1 MKTNNLTEGRPWR
14 LLLLFSLPL
23 MAGNIFQQLYTI
35 VDTAVVGKVLGVE
48 ALAALGAVEWLNW
61 LALGAIQ
68 GFTQGFAILMAQKFG
83 SGEYKRLRQVVANSV
98 FLAALCAVI
107 LTVLTQGAAD
117 AVLTLLH
124 TPKEIKPI
132 SVAYLR
138 ILFGGIPVVM
148 AYNLAA
154 SILRSLGNG
163 RTPLVAMVLAAL
175 VNIGLD
181 LLFVPVFGWG
191 VQGAAIA
198 TVLAQFFSAV
208 YCFWHIR
215 RIDVLHSEGESR
227 RPERAL
233 CIRLMLLGAPM
244 AFQNAVIS
252 VGGMIVQTVVNGFG
266 VVFIAGFTAT
276 NKLYGLLET
285 AATSYGYA
293 MVTYA
298 GQNMGAGKGERVA
311 RGMRAAIVISM
322 ITSCV
327 ITALMLI
334 FGRLILG
341 CFITADGGT
350 GEAAL
355 AVAFHYLSIMA
366 LCLPVLY
373 LLHVVR
379 SCIQGL
385 GNTVLPMLSGVA
397 EFVMRTGAAL
407 ILPALFGESG
417 IFYAEVLAW
426 LGADMILIPSYFYVM
441 KKVFSKQGQDG
452 YYKRMRQ

>member
-117 AVLTLLH
+117 GVLTLLH

-175 VNIGLD
+175 INIGLD
-181 LLFVPVFGWG
+181 LLFVPVSYTHLTLPT
-191 VQGAAIA
+191 IA
-198 TVLAQFFSAV
+198 
-208 YCFWHIR
+208 
-215 RIDVLHSEGESR
+215 
-227 RPERAL
+227 
-233 CIRLMLLGAPM
+233 
-244 AFQNAVIS
+244 
-252 VGGMIVQTVVNGFG
+252 
-266 VVFIAGFTAT
+266 
-276 NKLYGLLET
+276 
-285 AATSYGYA
+285 
-293 MVTYA
+293 
-298 GQNMGAGKGERVA
+298 
-311 RGMRAAIVISM
+311 
-322 ITSCV
+322 
-327 ITALMLI
+327 
-334 FGRLILG
+334 
-341 CFITADGGT
+341 
-350 GEAAL
+350 
-355 AVAFHYLSIMA
+355 
-366 LCLPVLY
+366 
-373 LLHVVR
+373 
-379 SCIQGL
+379 
-385 GNTVLPMLSGVA
+385 
-397 EFVMRTGAAL
+397 
-407 ILPALFGESG
+407 
-417 IFYAEVLAW
+417 
-426 LGADMILIPSYFYVM
+426 
-441 KKVFSKQGQDG
+441 
-452 YYKRMRQ
+452 

>member
-441 KKVFSKQGQDG
+441 KKVFSKQG
-452 YYKRMRQ
+452 

>member
-61 LALGAIQ
+61 LALGAMQ

-132 SVAYLR
+132 SLAYLR

-175 VNIGLD
+175 INIGLD

-215 RIDVLHSEGESR
+215 RIDVLRSEGESR

-233 CIRLMLLGAPM
+233 CVRLMLLGAPM

-441 KKVFSKQGQDG
+441 KKVFSKQDG
-452 YYKRMRQ
+452 YYKRVRQ

>member
-148 AYNLAA
+148 AYNLVA

-441 KKVFSKQGQDG
+441 KKVFSKQG
-452 YYKRMRQ
+452 

>member
-98 FLAALCAVI
+98 FLAALCAAI

-132 SVAYLR
+132 SLAYLR

-163 RTPLVAMVLAAL
+163 RTPLVAMALAAL
-175 VNIGLD
+175 INIGLD

-191 VQGAAIA
+191 VQGAAAA

-215 RIDVLHSEGESR
+215 RIDVLRSEGEPR

-233 CIRLMLLGAPM
+233 CVRLMLLGAPM

-334 FGRLILG
+334 FGRPILG

-355 AVAFHYLSIMA
+355 AVAFRYLSIMA

-407 ILPALFGESG
+407 LLPALFGENG

-441 KKVFSKQGQDG
+441 KKVFSKQ
-452 YYKRMRQ
+452 

>member
-98 FLAALCAVI
+98 FLATLCAVI

-132 SVAYLR
+132 SLAYLR

-175 VNIGLD
+175 INIGLD

-215 RIDVLHSEGESR
+215 RIDVLRSEGESR

-233 CIRLMLLGAPM
+233 CVRLMLLGAPM

-441 KKVFSKQGQDG
+441 KKVFSKQDG
-452 YYKRMRQ
+452 YYKRVRQ

>member
-61 LALGAIQ
+61 LALGAMQ

-132 SVAYLR
+132 SLAYLR

-175 VNIGLD
+175 INIGLD

-215 RIDVLHSEGESR
+215 RIDVLRSEGESR

-233 CIRLMLLGAPM
+233 CVRLMLLGAPM

-327 ITALMLI
+327 ITALMLV

-441 KKVFSKQGQDG
+441 KKVFSKQDG
-452 YYKRMRQ
+452 YYKRVRQ

>member
-132 SVAYLR
+132 SLAYLR

-175 VNIGLD
+175 INIGLD

-215 RIDVLHSEGESR
+215 RIDVLRSEGESR

-233 CIRLMLLGAPM
+233 CVRLMLLGAPM

-441 KKVFSKQGQDG
+441 KKVFSKQDG
-452 YYKRMRQ
+452 YYKRVRQ

>member
-163 RTPLVAMVLAAL
+163 RTPLVAMVIAAL
-175 VNIGLD
+175 INIGLD

-191 VQGAAIA
+191 VQGAAAA

-215 RIDVLHSEGESR
+215 RIDVLRFEGESH

-233 CIRLMLLGAPM
+233 CVRLMLLGAPM

-334 FGRLILG
+334 FGRLILS

-407 ILPALFGESG
+407 ILPALFGEDG
-417 IFYAEVLAW
+417 IFFAEVLAW
-426 LGADMILIPSYFYVM
+426 LGADLILIPSYFYVM
-441 KKVFSKQGQDG
+441 KKVFSKTVKG
-452 YYKRMRQ
+452 

>member
-117 AVLTLLH
+117 GVLTLLH

-175 VNIGLD
+175 INIGLD

-191 VQGAAIA
+191 VQGAAAA

-215 RIDVLHSEGESR
+215 RIDVLRSEGESH
-227 RPERAL
+227 RPEQAL
-233 CIRLMLLGAPM
+233 CVRLMLLGAPM

-311 RGMRAAIVISM
+311 RGMRAAIVILM

-327 ITALMLI
+327 ITALILI
-334 FGRLILG
+334 FGRLILS

-407 ILPALFGESG
+407 ILPALFGEDG

-441 KKVFSKQGQDG
+441 KKVFSKTINE
-452 YYKRMRQ
+452 

>member
-215 RIDVLHSEGESR
+215 RIDVLRSEGESR

-441 KKVFSKQGQDG
+441 KKVFSKQE
-452 YYKRMRQ
+452 

>member
-1 MKTNNLTEGRPWR
+1 MKTNNLTQGRPWR

-23 MAGNIFQQLYTI
+23 MAGNIFQQMYTI

-83 SGEYKRLRQVVANSV
+83 SGEYARLRQVIANSV
-98 FLAALCAVI
+98 LLAAVCAVV
-107 LTVLTQGAAD
+107 LTVFTQGCAD
-117 AVLTLLH
+117 AVMTLLQ
-124 TPKEIKPI
+124 TPAQIKPI
-132 SVAYLR
+132 SMAYLR
-138 ILFGGIPVVM
+138 VLFGGIPVVM

-154 SILRSLGNG
+154 AILRSLGNG
-163 RTPLVAMVLAAL
+163 RTPLIAMVLASFT
-175 VNIGLD
+175 NIGLD

-191 VQGAAIA
+191 VQGAAAA
-198 TVLAQFFSAV
+198 TVLAQLLSAV

-215 RIDVLHSEGESR
+215 RIDILRAPGEKR
-227 RPERAL
+227 QAEAAL
-233 CIRLMLLGAPM
+233 CKRLMLLGAPM

-266 VVFIAGFTAT
+266 VIFIAGFTAT

-298 GQNMGAGKGERVA
+298 GQNMGAGRPKRVSQ
-311 RGMRAAIVISM
+311 GLRAGIVISM
-322 ITSCV
+322 VTSCV
-327 ITALMLI
+327 ITGLMLV
-334 FGRLILG
+334 FGRLILS
-341 CFITADGGT
+341 CFITADGGA
-350 GEAAL
+350 GEQAL
-355 AVAFHYLSIMA
+355 DIAFHYLSIMA
-366 LCLPVLY
+366 ICLPVLY
-373 LLHVVR
+373 LLHIVR

-385 GNTVLPMLSGVA
+385 GNTILPMASGIA

-407 ILPALFGESG
+407 VLPALFGADG
-417 IFYAEVLAW
+417 IFFAEVLAW
-426 LGADMILIPSYFYVM
+426 LGADLILVPSYFYVM
-441 KKVFSKQGQDG
+441 KKVFGRKPLPLEG
-452 YYKRMRQ
+452 

>member
-132 SVAYLR
+132 SLAYLR

-148 AYNLAA
+148 AYNLTA

-175 VNIGLD
+175 INIGLD

-215 RIDVLHSEGESR
+215 RIDVLRSEGESR

-233 CIRLMLLGAPM
+233 CVRLMLLGAPM

-407 ILPALFGESG
+407 ILSALFGESG

-441 KKVFSKQGQDG
+441 KKVFSKQDG
-452 YYKRMRQ
+452 YYKMVRQ

>member
-61 LALGAIQ
+61 LALGAMQ

-132 SVAYLR
+132 SLAYLR

-175 VNIGLD
+175 INIGLD

-215 RIDVLHSEGESR
+215 RIDVLRSEGESR

-233 CIRLMLLGAPM
+233 CVRLMLLGAPM

-407 ILPALFGESG
+407 ILPTLFGESG

-441 KKVFSKQGQDG
+441 KKVFSKQDG
-452 YYKRMRQ
+452 YYKRVRQ

>member
-355 AVAFHYLSIMA
+355 AVAYHYLSIMA

-441 KKVFSKQGQDG
+441 KKVFSKQG
-452 YYKRMRQ
+452 

>member
-132 SVAYLR
+132 SLAYLR

-175 VNIGLD
+175 INIGLD

-215 RIDVLHSEGESR
+215 RIDVLRSEGESR

-233 CIRLMLLGAPM
+233 CVRLMLLGAPM

-407 ILPALFGESG
+407 ILPTLFGESG

-441 KKVFSKQGQDG
+441 KKVFSKQDG
-452 YYKRMRQ
+452 YYKRVRQ

>member
-132 SVAYLR
+132 SLAYLR

-148 AYNLAA
+148 AYNLTA

-175 VNIGLD
+175 INIGLD

-215 RIDVLHSEGESR
+215 RIDVLRSEGESR

-233 CIRLMLLGAPM
+233 CVRLMLLGAPM

-441 KKVFSKQGQDG
+441 KKVFSKQDG
-452 YYKRMRQ
+452 YYKRVRQ